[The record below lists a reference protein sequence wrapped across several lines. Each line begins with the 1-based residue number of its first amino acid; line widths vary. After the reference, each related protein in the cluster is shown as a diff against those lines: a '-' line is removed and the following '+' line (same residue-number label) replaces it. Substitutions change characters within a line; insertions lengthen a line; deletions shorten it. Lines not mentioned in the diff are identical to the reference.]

1 VIDRGFLLI
10 DKANGW
16 TSHDVVAK
24 ARRITGIR
32 KIGHAG
38 TLDPMATGLVVLGIG
53 RATKLLRFLQDL
65 PKEYVAKALFGVAT
79 DSLDADGAEISR
91 VAMPITRFDL
101 DAVIPQFVG
110 PIMQVPPM
118 VSALKQGGR
127 RLHELARQGV
137 EVGRPPRPVV
147 IHSMDL
153 VDFVDGEHPEA
164 VFRIRCGKGTYVRSL
179 VDDMAQALGGRAHL
193 TALRRIRNGSHSV
206 EGAVTVDELERAGDD
221 WANHVLTPADALVDL
236 PAIELT
242 ESEVAAV
249 SNGVRL
255 ARPDGTEEGAMYRM
269 LSGGRLVAV
278 YRVAPTELVSEVG
291 LS

>member
-1 VIDRGFLLI
+1 MIDRGFLLI
-10 DKANGW
+10 DKSGGW

-38 TLDPMATGLVVLGIG
+38 TLDPMATGLVILGIG
-53 RATKLLRFLQDL
+53 RATKLLRFVQDL

-79 DSLDADGAEISR
+79 DSLDADGVEVAR
-91 VAMPITRFDL
+91 AAMPISHVDL
-101 DAVIPQFVG
+101 EAVIPQFVG

-118 VSALKQGGR
+118 VSALKQDGR

-137 EVGRPPRPVV
+137 EVERPPRPVV
-147 IHSMDL
+147 VHRLDL
-153 VDFVDGEHPEA
+153 IEFVDGDHPEA

-193 TALRRIRNGSHSV
+193 TALRRIRNGSLSV
-206 EGAVTVDELERAGDD
+206 EDAVTLEELERDGDG
-221 WANHVLTPADALVDL
+221 WARHVLTPADALADL

-242 ESEVAAV
+242 ESEAVAV
-249 SNGVRL
+249 SNGGRL
-255 ARPDGTEEGAMYRM
+255 ARPDGTDEGSVYRM

-278 YRVAPTELVSEVG
+278 YRVAPMELVSEVG
-291 LS
+291 L

>member
-1 VIDRGFLLI
+1 MIDRGFLLI